1 MPRKGPASF
10 TLAIERPR
18 RSVAL
23 VQQTDLLWI
32 EGDLLEPDPSQP
44 RSEIDVD
51 GEEFL
56 QLVESIRAEG
66 VVQPL
71 NVRPPDP
78 RSGRHLVTAG
88 HRRLAAGRIAGVD
101 RFPCLVQDV
110 DTRKAFLFAFT
121 ENVHRQALTDM
132 DTASALQRIREDW
145 DLGTVEDLAEF
156 VHRSRPWTQRMLA
169 AARLDVE
176 TRRLMAE
183 REESA
188 ALAIPLLG
196 QSPEDRRRTLD
207 AVAELPNRD
216 EKVRRASRIKE
227 LTGAGR
233 SIDEAIAI
241 ASVTDHEVA
250 AGPPAS
256 PPVRTSNGSAPR
268 LRGRPRHFI
277 PAYQW
282 REGIDVLD
290 ATTAR
295 LACAQ
300 AFRTSTL
307 DVVALADLMYE
318 DLATIHDEL
327 VDRPEG
333 RAIWAEIAA
342 RFTPLFAG
350 DEPE

>member
-1 MPRKGPASF
+1 MPRKGQASY
-10 TLAIERPR
+10 TLAIDRPR

-44 RSEIDVD
+44 RTEIDIA

-78 RSGRHLVTAG
+78 RTGKHLVTAG

-101 RFPCLVQDV
+101 RYPCLVQDV
-110 DTRKAFLFAFT
+110 DPRKAFLFAFT
-121 ENVHRQALTDM
+121 ENVHRQALTDI

-183 REESA
+183 RDESA

-207 AVAELPNRD
+207 AVAALPNRD

-227 LTGAGR
+227 LKSAGR

-241 ASVTDHEVA
+241 ASTTDTASDGVA
-250 AGPPAS
+250 G
-256 PPVRTSNGSAPR
+256 NGHQADGGETPTR
-268 LRGRPRHFI
+268 PRGRPRRFM
-277 PAYQW
+277 PAYEW
-282 REGIDVLD
+282 REELGVLD
-290 ATTAR
+290 ATTSR

-300 AFRTSTL
+300 VFGLSRV
-307 DVVALADLMYE
+307 DVLALCELMYK

-327 VDRPEG
+327 MARPEG
-333 RAIWAEIAA
+333 QETWKEIAA
-342 RFTPLFAG
+342 RFRPLFCDG
-350 DEPE
+350 EQ